1 MRNIIAVLQKFIAQ
15 TGRSGF
21 RGCLEMEIGMGQRFV
36 VWPAID
42 ADSLQVP
49 CLIPWHGERSS
60 AHAYTQYFTF
70 AAQTR

>member
-1 MRNIIAVLQKFIAQ
+1 MK
-15 TGRSGF
+15 
-21 RGCLEMEIGMGQRFV
+21 IGMGQRFV

-49 CLIPWHGERSS
+49 CLIPWHGERPS